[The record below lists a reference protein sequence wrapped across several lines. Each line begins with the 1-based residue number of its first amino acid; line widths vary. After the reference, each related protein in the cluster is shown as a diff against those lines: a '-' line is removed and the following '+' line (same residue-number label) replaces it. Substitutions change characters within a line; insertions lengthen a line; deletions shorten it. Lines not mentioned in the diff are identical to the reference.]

1 METNKIYNMDALEF
15 LEKIEANS
23 CNCVFIDPPY
33 NINIGK
39 SKDNGFNEFTNHKR
53 LFQELWRVCS
63 EHSFLIMTIRLSEA
77 FKIYPFITE
86 SGFIFVRDLFWNKNN
101 RMSDFA
107 NTIPYVHENILIFR
121 KGNPK
126 ANVLEY
132 VGEEYTRKG
141 KYTQKAQCFGVGLKE
156 ISVIGK
162 KTRKAN
168 TFINL
173 DYDYIIDAPNKTT
186 MKYEERT
193 EHPSQKPLKLLK
205 VLISFFSKEQ
215 DLIIDCFNGSGT
227 TSLACNQLNRKF
239 ICCDISKDYC
249 DIANKRLEQNTL
261 NKSEEV
267 KQEAMQSEARHSS
280 QA

>member
-1 METNKIYNMDALEF
+1 MEINKIYNMDAIELLKQ
-15 LEKIEANS
+15 LEKDS

-33 NINIGK
+33 NINVGK
-39 SKDNGFNEFTNHKR
+39 SKDKGFNYFNNHSE
-53 LFQELWRVCS
+53 LFKELYRVCS
-63 EHSFLIMTIRLSEA
+63 EDSFLIMTIRLSEA
-77 FKIYPFITE
+77 FKIYQDITNA
-86 SGFIFVRDLFWNKNN
+86 GFTFVRDLFWNKNN

-107 NTIPYVHENILIFR
+107 NAIPYVHENILIFK

-126 ANVLEY
+126 PNVLEY

-173 DYDYIIDAPNKTT
+173 DYDYIIEAPNKTT

-193 EHPSQKPLKLLK
+193 EHPSQKPIKLLK

-215 DLIIDCFNGSGT
+215 DLIVDCFVGSGT
-227 TSLACNQLNRKF
+227 TALACKQLNRNF
-239 ICCDISKDYC
+239 ICSDISKEYC
-249 DIANKRLEQNTL
+249 DIANKRI
-261 NKSEEV
+261 EEV
-267 KQEAMQSEARHSS
+267 KQEAMQTKVRHSS